1 LEITG
6 VSTIT
11 GTDITLNNTANNF
24 IAAIGVNT
32 IGSDVVLVDAGAIVL
47 GESTVT
53 GTYDVTAGGPVTQC
67 TVATCG
73 SDTTLTITGA
83 TTIDAG
89 TNAVTLANA
98 SNDFSKTVSG
108 TLGGAVGIKGAAVS
122 IRDTNDLD
130 LGATTT
136 TGAYTVIAGGGITD
150 SGALT
155 IGTTVS
161 PQTASFTAGDGKAI
175 ILDQVDASSDPVHDF
190 SGALTFG
197 SSGNLAG
204 LTVYAADAINLAA
217 LTLVAAGG
225 GDLAGN
231 LSLKSGTVTQA
242 GGAWVVPGTTT
253 VSSSGS
259 DVTLSNTSN
268 DFGGAVSV
276 TGVDV
281 RLVDANAID
290 LGASTVTGNY
300 EVTATA
306 GGGITDSGVLNITG
320 TSTFTA
326 AGGQSILLDESS
338 TFRSA
343 VTFASGG
350 TLANVTI
357 NDSTDFDLAAS
368 ASLTLTGN
376 LVVASGG
383 SITQSGNLTIGG
395 TSSFTTSSTNET
407 ITLSDASSTNAFTGA
422 FTLSSTGANAHV
434 TIDNGTTAIDIAS
447 ASVGGNLTL
456 TSGAAAGI
464 IDSGPVTVAGNLVA
478 ITDANN
484 GVINMIKLAVDGS
497 ISLTTHGTG
506 NATII
511 NDAGLNFAT
520 STVGGD
526 LTATATTLNIID
538 SGTLT
543 VTGATIITL
552 GTNPIL
558 SVSGATSAT
567 DVNGLTI
574 TLDTTNNL
582 FTGGITLRYDNV
594 LPPDNTD
601 IDLARQVT
609 FAELDFAIDQNI
621 TKIYGSYEEMQDD
634 ILWMYKLFRDSFPK
648 QEQFL
653 EIDRQP
659 QPNQVKLRK
668 IKTNTKK
675 NNPSEGKRL

>member
-1 LEITG
+1 
-6 VSTIT
+6 
-11 GTDITLNNTANNF
+11 
-24 IAAIGVNT
+24 
-32 IGSDVVLVDAGAIVL
+32 
-47 GESTVT
+47 
-53 GTYDVTAGGPVTQC
+53 
-67 TVATCG
+67 
-73 SDTTLTITGA
+73 
-83 TTIDAG
+83 
-89 TNAVTLANA
+89 
-98 SNDFSKTVSG
+98 
-108 TLGGAVGIKGAAVS
+108 
-122 IRDTNDLD
+122 LD
-130 LGATTT
+130 
-136 TGAYTVIAGGGITD
+136 
-150 SGALT
+150 
-155 IGTTVS
+155 
-161 PQTASFTAGDGKAI
+161 
-175 ILDQVDASSDPVHDF
+175 
-190 SGALTFG
+190 
-197 SSGNLAG
+197 
-204 LTVYAADAINLAA
+204 
-217 LTLVAAGG
+217 
-225 GDLAGN
+225 
-231 LSLKSGTVTQA
+231 KS
-242 GGAWVVPGTTT
+242 
-253 VSSSGS
+253 
-259 DVTLSNTSN
+259 
-268 DFGGAVSV
+268 
-276 TGVDV
+276 
-281 RLVDANAID
+281 
-290 LGASTVTGNY
+290 
-300 EVTATA
+300 
-306 GGGITDSGVLNITG
+306 
-320 TSTFTA
+320 STFT
-326 AGGQSILLDESS
+326 
-338 TFRSA
+338 SA
-343 VTFASGG
+343 VTFVSGG
-350 TLANVTI
+350 ILAGVSIT
-357 NDSTDFDLAAS
+357 DSTDFDLQA
-368 ASLTLTGN
+368 LTLTGN

-395 TSSFTTSSTNET
+395 TSSLTTSSTDKT
-407 ITLSDASSTNAFTGA
+407 ITLYDPTLTNAFTGA